1 MAIYSTNILTISRTY
16 KGFRFLFW
24 LTRNGIMDNYRQN
37 YASTNSASFYTKSWE
52 KSNQRGEGVGMLNFT
67 TTTGNFFHYIE
78 SGFLVDHYYD
88 NQNVEK
94 NIKIKTFD
102 VLILPMASKK
112 ITTTKIKNIN
122 YLWHITFGY
131 QGLWGPGGLG

>member
-1 MAIYSTNILTISRTY
+1 
-16 KGFRFLFW
+16 
-24 LTRNGIMDNYRQN
+24 
-37 YASTNSASFYTKSWE
+37 
-52 KSNQRGEGVGMLNFT
+52 MLNFT

-112 ITTTKIKNIN
+112 ITTSKIKNIN
-122 YLWHITFGY
+122 WHFTYGY
-131 QGLWGPGGLG
+131 IGLWGPGGLG